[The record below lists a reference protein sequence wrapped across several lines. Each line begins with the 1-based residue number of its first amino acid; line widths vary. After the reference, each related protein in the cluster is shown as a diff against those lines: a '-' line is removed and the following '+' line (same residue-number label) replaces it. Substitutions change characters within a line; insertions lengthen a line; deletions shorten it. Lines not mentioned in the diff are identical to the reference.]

1 MAAGGRTGCEP
12 GGEHGAQ
19 LESCWHVPGVGWWWL
34 AAGGSAGGKEKW
46 LDPGFASETELPP
59 FLTDV
64 GHDGEQAKMAYMVS
78 AWQLQRRKIAMNC
91 IGGKAQMEQIFGR
104 WCGDGNQSRYETCSM

>member
-1 MAAGGRTGCEP
+1 MSQGVNMEPSWKAVGMCQGWGGGGLQQVGVLEVKRSGWIP
-12 GGEHGAQ
+12 GLLQ
-19 LESCWHVPGVGWWWL
+19 
-34 AAGGSAGGKEKW
+34 
-46 LDPGFASETELPP
+46 TELPP

-64 GHDGEQAKMAYMVS
+64 GHDGEQAKMAYMFS